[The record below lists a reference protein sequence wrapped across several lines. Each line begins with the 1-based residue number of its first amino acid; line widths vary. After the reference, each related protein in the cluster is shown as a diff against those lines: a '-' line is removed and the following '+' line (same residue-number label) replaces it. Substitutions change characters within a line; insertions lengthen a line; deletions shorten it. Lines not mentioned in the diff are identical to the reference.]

1 MKRSISAPWI
11 IGLVFSLLGGLFLI
25 LGLALLY
32 GFRETEVWMVGAV
45 FALIGSIFF
54 IIGLACLTAEAK
66 RRKKA
71 ELLMERG
78 RYVWGEVIAVVPN
91 RSIHINNRNPFYAAI
106 RHTDPYGKVVVFRS
120 PSSMELWHRED
131 LVGRNVRVYLGENPR
146 KDYYVDIAGLLE

>member
-1 MKRSISAPWI
+1 MKKSISAPWI

-32 GFRETEVWMVGAV
+32 GLLETEVWMVGAV
-45 FALIGSIFF
+45 FALTGSVFF
-54 IIGLACLTAEAK
+54 IIGLIFLITEAK

-71 ELLMERG
+71 ALLMERG

-131 LVGRNVRVYLGENPR
+131 MMGRQVKVYVGDDAA
-146 KDYYVDIAGLLE
+146 KDYAVDMESLLR